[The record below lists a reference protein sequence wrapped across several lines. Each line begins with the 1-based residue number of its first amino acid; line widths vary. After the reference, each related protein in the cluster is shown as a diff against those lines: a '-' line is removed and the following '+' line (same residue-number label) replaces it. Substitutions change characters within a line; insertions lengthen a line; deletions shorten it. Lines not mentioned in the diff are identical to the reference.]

1 MNDKRLNILGTRGI
15 PAAHG
20 GFETFAEHLALYLQQ
35 RDWQVTVYCQEN
47 TGESGWES
55 RWRGVRRVHLPAP
68 CEGPRGTIVFDWQST
83 RHVMREPGVI
93 LTLGYNTALFSALYR
108 MRGRINLINMDGIEW
123 QRAKWSAP
131 VRAWFWI
138 NERLGCWLGNHLIA
152 DNPEIKRHLAL
163 RVAERKI
170 TTIPYGADS
179 ITEADAAL
187 IAPFDLTPGNYA
199 LVIARAEPENSILEI
214 VRAFS
219 RKRRGASLAVLGR
232 YDPGRPYHRQVMEAA
247 STEVKFLGAL
257 YERAVVSAL
266 RFHARLYLHGH
277 QVGGTNP
284 SLVEALGAGTPV
296 LAHGNPF
303 NRWVAGSAQRFFES
317 EADCARQLDALMNN
331 ESTLQG
337 MRTASRTRHSEAFTW
352 KRVLREYEMLF
363 EKWL

>member
-1 MNDKRLNILGTRGI
+1 
-15 PAAHG
+15 
-20 GFETFAEHLALYLQQ
+20 
-35 RDWQVTVYCQEN
+35 
-47 TGESGWES
+47 
-55 RWRGVRRVHLPAP
+55 
-68 CEGPRGTIVFDWQST
+68 
-83 RHVMREPGVI
+83 
-93 LTLGYNTALFSALYR
+93 
-108 MRGRINLINMDGIEW
+108 
-123 QRAKWSAP
+123 
-131 VRAWFWI
+131 
-138 NERLGCWLGNHLIA
+138 
-152 DNPEIKRHLAL
+152 
-163 RVAERKI
+163 
-170 TTIPYGADS
+170 
-179 ITEADAAL
+179 
-187 IAPFDLTPGNYA
+187 
-199 LVIARAEPENSILEI
+199 
-214 VRAFS
+214 
-219 RKRRGASLAVLGR
+219 
-232 YDPGRPYHRQVMEAA
+232 MEAA